1 METRRLGRTGHR
13 SSVVTFGGAAI
24 GRVDQAT
31 ADRAIEAALAA
42 GVNHVD
48 VAPTY
53 GDAEL
58 RLQPW
63 IARSRDRIFLG
74 GKTRER
80 DREAAKAQLHRS
92 LERLGTDR
100 LDLYQLHSVGKLAD
114 LDACTAA
121 GGALETL
128 VEARAE
134 GLVRWLGITGHT
146 HDAPA
151 THLEALRRFD
161 FDTVMFPINFVL
173 WADPAYRRDAEALL
187 EACRA
192 RDVGVHVI
200 KAVAKDPWG
209 DRPEDA
215 QHLVRAVHRPGGHR
229 CGRRVRPLPPRDDAV
244 QRRGRGRAAGR
255 ARRRRPGPA
264 AGPGRR
270 GRAARERGPVS
281 HAVRRLLGVT
291 GRATAEGTAAYA
303 SRHGAALGPSA
314 FTALGTSGLTV
325 SRLGFGGY
333 RVDDETPEHAAA
345 LASALAGGVNLI
357 DTSTNYTDGGSERC
371 IGRVLAE
378 ASAGGG
384 SRGRR
389 SWSSPRS
396 ATCRGATSG
405 WPASARRPGGR
416 SPRW

>member
-63 IARSRDRIFLG
+63 IARNRDRIFLG

-100 LDLYQLHSVGKLAD
+100 FDLYQLHSVGKLAD

-151 THLEALRRFD
+151 DPPGGAPPVRLRH
-161 FDTVMFPINFVL
+161 
-173 WADPAYRRDAEALL
+173 
-187 EACRA
+187 
-192 RDVGVHVI
+192 RDVPG
-200 KAVAKDPWG
+200 
-209 DRPEDA
+209 
-215 QHLVRAVHRPGGHR
+215 QLRAVGRPR
-229 CGRRVRPLPPRDDAV
+229 LP
-244 QRRGRGRAAGR
+244 
-255 ARRRRPGPA
+255 ARRR
-264 AGPGRR
+264 
-270 GRAARERGPVS
+270 
-281 HAVRRLLGVT
+281 
-291 GRATAEGTAAYA
+291 
-303 SRHGAALGPSA
+303 GA
-314 FTALGTSGLTV
+314 
-325 SRLGFGGY
+325 
-333 RVDDETPEHAAA
+333 
-345 LASALAGGVNLI
+345 AGGV
-357 DTSTNYTDGGSERC
+357 
-371 IGRVLAE
+371 
-378 ASAGGG
+378 
-384 SRGRR
+384 
-389 SWSSPRS
+389 P
-396 ATCRGATSG
+396 GA
-405 WPASARRPGGR
+405 
-416 SPRW
+416 